1 MVGAIQGHIQVDKS
15 SIRVTLTSLSK
26 GNVPIFIK

>member
-1 MVGAIQGHIQVDKS
+1 MVGAIQGLIQVDKS